1 MSRRHSGSLRA
12 CILHAGHRTKAY
24 GMSGVIHL
32 LDKYALSNY
41 YVLRVMTE
49 VGGAGTKE
57 QRGLWYRVKIRVY
70 ARI

>member
-1 MSRRHSGSLRA
+1 MSRRRSGSLRA
-12 CILHAGHRTKAY
+12 RLLRAGHRKKAY

-32 LDKYALSNY
+32 FDK
-41 YVLRVMTE
+41 YVLRVMIE